1 MRHAL
6 DAIVLLSDGIR
17 GHLHQSRG
25 VAHWLSGA
33 AGIPVFEMEVPRFSG
48 ARRLWVLKVAPH
60 FFAWRR
66 PPEARRKSACTWL
79 HLADRFAGGELF
91 PVEFV
96 EAVRR
101 CLKEGGGGEAFSG
114 TIAPNED
121 ENKMDVKEGSE
132 VLPPLPPP
140 AGRPVKRVLF
150 LSAGSA
156 AAPFCLALARSC
168 ESFFPGAE
176 GMACTLMTPSG
187 LGIAPFDAAIVPE
200 HDLSGAPTRFGAR
213 GNALKGENGPFLCVT
228 LGAPNAI
235 VPENLKT
242 ASEELLRRFPPS
254 VPESPR
260 WGILLGGDD
269 GNYRVSASWV
279 RDTLGA
285 LFERARRENATLY
298 VTTSRRTSLEA
309 ENALAQLAETYAS
322 AISMLLLASKDPW
335 NPVPGMLGAV
345 QRVFCTEDSVSMVSE
360 AATAGH
366 RVVLLRVE
374 RRKSLVAFLNGV
386 RNLLARAGVGVALA
400 GAARFD
406 ALFRRMEEEDLLMLF
421 PSEKGAREIFWR
433 ADTSGG
439 RLRRA
444 FCPECKEFTPEG
456 QWSGGFNEARR
467 AAELL
472 LVYLAGIEEN
482 GDS

>member
-33 AGIPVFEMEVPRFSG
+33 AGVPVFEMEVPRFSG
-48 ARRLWVLKVAPH
+48 VRRLWILKIAPH

-66 PPEARRKSACTWL
+66 TPEARRKSACAWL
-79 HLADRFAGGELF
+79 HLAGRFAERDLF
-91 PVEFV
+91 PAELL

-101 CLKEGGGGEAFSG
+101 HLKEGGGESFLGA
-114 TIAPNED
+114 IAPNED
-121 ENKMDVKEGSE
+121 ENKMDVKDGDGVVTS
-132 VLPPLPPP
+132 LPPP
-140 AGRPVKRVLF
+140 AERPVKRILF

-168 ESFFPGAE
+168 EGFFPGVE
-176 GMACTLMTPSG
+176 GVSCTLMTPSG
-187 LGIAPFDAAIVPE
+187 LGIAPFDAALVPE
-200 HDLSGAPTRFGAR
+200 HDLSGVPTRFGAR
-213 GNALKGENGPFLCVT
+213 GNAPEGKHGPFLCVT

-235 VPENLKT
+235 VPENLET

-298 VTTSRRTSLEA
+298 VTTSRRTSPEA
-309 ENALAQLAETYAS
+309 ENALTQLAEAYAPTV
-322 AISMLLLASKDPW
+322 SMLLLASKDPW

-360 AATAGH
+360 AVTAGH

-374 RRKSLVAFLNGV
+374 RRKSLVAFLNGL
-386 RNLLARAGVGVALA
+386 RNLLARAGWGVSLA
-400 GAARFD
+400 GPARFD
-406 ALFRRMEEEDLLMLF
+406 ALFRRMEEAKLLMVF
-421 PSEKGAREIFWR
+421 PSATDAREAFWR
-433 ADTSGG
+433 ADTSEG
-439 RLRRA
+439 RLRTT
-444 FCPECKEFTPEG
+444 FCPECKEFTSKEER
-456 QWSGGFNEARR
+456 SGDFNEARR

-472 LVYLAGIEEN
+472 LAYLAGKEEN
-482 GDS
+482 DGS

>member
-48 ARRLWVLKVAPH
+48 GRRLWILKVAPH

-66 PPEARRKSACTWL
+66 TPEARRKSACAWL
-79 HLADRFAGGELF
+79 HLADRFVGGELF

-101 CLKEGGGGEAFSG
+101 RLQEGGGE
-114 TIAPNED
+114 
-121 ENKMDVKEGSE
+121 E
-132 VLPPLPPP
+132 VSPALPPP
-140 AGRPVKRVLF
+140 AGRPAKRVLF

-176 GMACTLMTPSG
+176 GVACTLMTPSG
-187 LGIAPFDAAIVPE
+187 LGTAPFDAAIVPE
-200 HDLSGAPTRFGAR
+200 HDLSGTPTRADAH
-213 GNALKGENGPFLCVT
+213 GNISKGKNGPFRCVT

-285 LFERARRENATLY
+285 VFERARRENATLY
-298 VTTSRRTSLEA
+298 VTTSRRTSPEA
-309 ENALAQLAETYAS
+309 ENALTQLAETYAS
-322 AISMLLLASKDPW
+322 AISMLLLASKDSW

-374 RRKSLVAFLNGV
+374 RRKSPVAFLNGI
-386 RNLLARAGVGVALA
+386 RNLLPKVGWRVSLA

-406 ALFRRMEEEDLLMLF
+406 ALFRRMEEENLLVVF
-421 PSEKGAREIFWR
+421 PSETGAQEIFWR
-433 ADTSGG
+433 ADTSEN
-439 RLRRA
+439 RLETT
-444 FCPECKEFTPEG
+444 FCPECREFSLRG
-456 QWSGGFNEARR
+456 GRSGSFNEARR

-472 LVYLAGIEEN
+472 LAYLAGKEKN
-482 GDS
+482 DGS